1 MRIKTLTLSATTV
14 MMMSSLA
21 LAAQVT
27 QDGNIDK
34 MDKGTSMVTITH
46 GPPKEQPNSP
56 AGKTYTY
63 DYKIP
68 DSATFNSLKVGDKV
82 HFVADDMGTS
92 GKDWTVTKIE
102 KQ

>member
-1 MRIKTLTLSATTV
+1 MRIKTLTLSAAT
-14 MMMSSLA
+14 MMISSLA

-27 QDGNIDK
+27 QDGQIDK

-46 GPPKEQPNSP
+46 GPPKEAVNPP
-56 AGKTYTY
+56 ANKTYTY
-63 DYKIP
+63 DYKIT

-82 HFVADDMGTS
+82 RFVADDMGTK